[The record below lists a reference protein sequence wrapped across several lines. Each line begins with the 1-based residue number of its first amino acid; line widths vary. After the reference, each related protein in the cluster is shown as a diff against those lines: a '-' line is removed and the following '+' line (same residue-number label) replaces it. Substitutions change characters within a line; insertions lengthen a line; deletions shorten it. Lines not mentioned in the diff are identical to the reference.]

1 MRARLIIA
9 GQAGVVIGLLGLTLY
24 QARQLRQ
31 AHLELENAAR
41 VAPEIPAGTNQR
53 PVRLR
58 LQQLPPINIRTQVQ
72 PLDWRSLESED
83 YATYV
88 ANLRK
93 AGCPEETVRDILLA
107 DINKLFALRRKALR
121 PPPKDWEFWRH
132 PSETTSP
139 HEADQA
145 ELEKHERALTELER
159 ERRQLVARLLGPSAL
174 QAELEEFKG
183 EALDDPSLQFLSG
196 EKREVIAEA
205 LARWRQAREDAKG
218 MADDTERDQFLTNAE
233 RALDAAYDSALTPEE
248 REQYRMRSSAASEEL
263 RARLRGFGASREE
276 FESLFRLQ
284 ERAETERQAVLDRQ
298 DQDPAV
304 AEKLEALEIERADE
318 LKKLLGPERYAEY
331 QRSGDPDFQTLY
343 SLALEHEVPT
353 QVANQVWEM
362 RHAVEEQ
369 TDRIRDN
376 PLLSA
381 DQKLRALNAIRAETQ
396 AAIVDVLGEPL
407 LRDYE
412 RSGAGWLNELTA
424 PVGLME
430 AIVPISPLPPE
441 PAPETAPQP
450 QLPPQQALAVPT
462 P

>member
-1 MRARLIIA
+1 M
-9 GQAGVVIGLLGLTLY
+9 IGLLGLTLY

-31 AHLELENAAR
+31 AHRELESAAL
-41 VAPEIPAGTNQR
+41 ATPELPVGTNQR

-72 PLDWRSLESED
+72 PLDWRSLESDD

-93 AGCPEETVRDILLA
+93 AGCPEETVRDILIA

-121 PPPKDWEFWRH
+121 PPPKDWDFWRH
-132 PSETTSP
+132 PSETAP
-139 HEADQA
+139 ADEEDQA
-145 ELEKHERALTELER
+145 ELEKHERALTDLER
-159 ERRQLVARLLGPSAL
+159 ERRQLVASLLGPSAL

-183 EALDDPSLQFLSG
+183 DALEDPSLQFLSG

-218 MADDTERDQFLTNAE
+218 IIDDTERDQFLSNAE
-233 RALDAAYDSALTPEE
+233 RALDAAYETALSPEE
-248 REQYRMRSSAASEEL
+248 REQYRMRSSPAADEL
-263 RARLRGFGASREE
+263 RNRLRGFAASREE

-284 ERAETERQAVLDRQ
+284 EQAQTERQAVLDQQ
-298 DQDPAV
+298 DRDPA
-304 AEKLEALEIERADE
+304 AMEKLEALEMDQNEQIR
-318 LKKLLGPERYAEY
+318 KLLGPERYAEY

-343 SLALEHEVPT
+343 GLALEHEVPT

-362 RHAVEEQ
+362 RSAVKEQ

-381 DQKLRALNAIRAETQ
+381 EQKLRALNAVHTETQ

-412 RSGAGWLNELTA
+412 KTGAGWLRDLTA

-430 AIVPISPLPPE
+430 AIVPIPPLPETP
-441 PAPETAPQP
+441 PETAPQP
-450 QLPPQQALAVPT
+450 QGVPQQALAIPVP
-462 P
+462 